1 VQDYLTYHPLAM
13 VLACIDLGTLS
24 NILVCDNF
32 FLLVVPLAD
41 AENQHDFRNNE
52 NEGIFAYALYRFVVL
67 V

>member
-1 VQDYLTYHPLAM
+1 M